1 MGGTITFVIAGVLA
15 LAGAAL
21 VVVGKS
27 GGSGTP
33 CLKCKRVMLPEWTQC
48 LFCGSHPALLAGQPG
63 KLHFVTGPNAGKA
76 LILEKPVT
84 SLGSAPGNDVVLGE
98 AGVSRRHAGIR
109 RLPPDPGCAGG
120 GYELA
125 DLGSTNGVTINGEK
139 KPKKVLAVGD
149 IIRIGSTEMI
159 FRV

>member
-1 MGGTITFVIAGVLA
+1 MASLLA
-15 LAGAAL
+15 YAVMALSGLGGAASL
-21 VVVGKS
+21 ILS
-27 GGSGTP
+27 MSDNGGYP
-33 CLKCKRVMLPEWTQC
+33 CPKCKKTMMPDWNQC
-48 LFCGSHPALLAGQPG
+48 LFCQAIPEFELGKPAI
-63 KLHFVTGPNAGKA
+63 LHFVTGPNAGKA

-125 DLGSTNGVTINGEK
+125 DLGSTNGVSINGEK